1 MVRPTEVIYF
11 YFILK
16 QKLLPPQA
24 QIHTITLELQTS
36 DNNSSRQI
44 VYNKIKGEEIKPRR
58 RYRCRDVAG
67 WSDHYY
73 LWACRRARSTASDQ
87 SQVYEYAASIKEQ

>member
-24 QIHTITLELQTS
+24 QIHTINIRIA
-36 DNNSSRQI
+36 DIR
-44 VYNKIKGEEIKPRR
+44 K
-58 RYRCRDVAG
+58 
-67 WSDHYY
+67 
-73 LWACRRARSTASDQ
+73 
-87 SQVYEYAASIKEQ
+87 